1 MGGDGQRE
9 LRLGHGSHRDGAGV
23 NTDVGVL

>member
-1 MGGDGQRE
+1 MGGDGQKRVE
-9 LRLGHGSHRDGAGV
+9 TGHGRHRDRAGV